1 MNKPLGKLI
10 VYNGGPQEYLIN
22 QEVKPFVQE
31 KVINDIL
38 NSYPQGVIADYIR
51 KIIIIPLICM
61 FVFDAA
67 VLFGYYSI
75 ETSKLQMMMG
85 VMLGTIFKIV
95 SFILY
100 QKYLSNE

>member
-1 MNKPLGKLI
+1 MNNLSDLI
-10 VYNGGPQEYLIN
+10 V
-22 QEVKPFVQE
+22 PFMIAVTMGASGYA
-31 KVINDIL
+31 VAL
-38 NSYPQGVIADYIR
+38 IADYIR

-95 SFILY
+95 SFVLY
-100 QKYLSNE
+100 QKYLSKE

>member
-1 MNKPLGKLI
+1 MTKLVDLI
-10 VYNGGPQEYLIN
+10 V
-22 QEVKPFVQE
+22 PFMIAITMGFSGYAVA
-31 KVINDIL
+31 L
-38 NSYPQGVIADYIR
+38 IADYIR

>member
-1 MNKPLGKLI
+1 MNNLSDLI
-10 VYNGGPQEYLIN
+10 V
-22 QEVKPFVQE
+22 PFMIAVTMGTSGYA
-31 KVINDIL
+31 VAL
-38 NSYPQGVIADYIR
+38 IADYIR

-95 SFILY
+95 SFVLY
-100 QKYLSNE
+100 QKYLSKE

>member
-1 MNKPLGKLI
+1 MTKLVDLI
-10 VYNGGPQEYLIN
+10 V
-22 QEVKPFVQE
+22 PFMIAITMGFSGYAVA
-31 KVINDIL
+31 L
-38 NSYPQGVIADYIR
+38 IADYIR

-61 FVFDAA
+61 FVFDM
-67 VLFGYYSI
+67 VTLYGYYAI